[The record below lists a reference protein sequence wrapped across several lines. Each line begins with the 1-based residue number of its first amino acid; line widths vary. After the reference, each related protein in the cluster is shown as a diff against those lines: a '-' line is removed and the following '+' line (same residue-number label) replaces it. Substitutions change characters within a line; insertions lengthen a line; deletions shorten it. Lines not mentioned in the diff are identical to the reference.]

1 MLKNKKGFT
10 LIELLIVVGIMAIL
24 AVIIFTTLDP
34 LRRFRD
40 SRDSMRWQQAS
51 ELLNAIKLDQ
61 LDHGGAYIP
70 AIASLNTST
79 PNLIFMIGTDSSAC
93 NTYNANCTTAV
104 NGPNNCVDL
113 SELVNRGYLTNVPI
127 SPNGG
132 GVWTS
137 GHTGY
142 TLSKDAN
149 NGIFIRACENENSS
163 TEIKL
168 SR

>member
-24 AVIIFTTLDP
+24 AVVIFTTLDP
-34 LRRFRD
+34 LRRFRA

-51 ELLNAIKLDQ
+51 ELLSAIKLDQ
-61 LDHGGAYIP
+61 LDHGGAYLPSI
-70 AIASLNTST
+70 SNMTTNTVY
-79 PNLIFMIGTDSSAC
+79 MIGLATNNC
-93 NTYNANCTTAV
+93 NAYNSYCTTQV
-104 NGPNNCVDL
+104 VSNNYCVDL
-113 SELVNRGYLTNVPI
+113 TGLVTRGYITSVPI

-132 GVWTS
+132 WS
-137 GHTGY
+137 WDSNYTGY
-142 TLSKDAN
+142 TLTIDSN
-149 NGIFIRACENENSS
+149 NAAILRSCENENSS